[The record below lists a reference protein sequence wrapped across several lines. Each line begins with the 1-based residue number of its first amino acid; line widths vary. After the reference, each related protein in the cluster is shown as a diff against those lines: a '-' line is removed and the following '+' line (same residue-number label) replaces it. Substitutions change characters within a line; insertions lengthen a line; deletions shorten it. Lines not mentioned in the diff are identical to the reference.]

1 MKTEDRRPKTEAI
14 PKAPLLGRVG
24 VGFGK
29 TEDRRPKTEVKNK
42 NSSNK
47 QPATGN

>member
-1 MKTEDRRPKTEAI
+1 MKTEDRRPKQSTRLPSLEG
-14 PKAPLLGRVG
+14 LG

-42 NSSNK
+42 NSSNQ
-47 QPATGN
+47 QPATRI

>member
-1 MKTEDRRPKTEAI
+1 MTLTWRGNSP
-14 PKAPLLGRVG
+14 APLLGGIG

-42 NSSNK
+42 NSSNQ
-47 QPATGN
+47 QPATSNQ